1 MKNFMKKII
10 VGLSVFVFLLSANA
24 VSAAWNTFPSDCPLP
39 LSIGNYTTGYGIQD
53 GTNGCWTKTSTPA
66 NPGDTI
72 NVAVYYDNTNT
83 TNANSSIIRLTQTP
97 AGSMSTTNSTY
108 TFSGSL
114 TSSAGN
120 LNLSQVTANLTS
132 AQSLTFGQ
140 AKWYKAGSSSA
151 TPLPSGQTGYE
162 AFSGGLNL
170 GTIAKDDWGTV
181 LFAFSVGTVVDPQT
195 CTDPTATN
203 YGGPLPCSYYTQTC
217 TISNFTANGST
228 GSVTMSSGNSLNLV
242 WGTTGCTSANI
253 SGPNGTISTSLNNS
267 MTVYPTTSG
276 NYTITAYGPN
286 GSAPS
291 RSIYVNITDNQ
302 NNCYINNF
310 TANGSTTAYVS
321 SGDAVNIV
329 WSTTGCTSA
338 NVSGPNLYSSS
349 LNNSRTVYP
358 TSSGTYILNA
368 YGNNG
373 VNQTRTVYINVNDV
387 PVNNCYINNFTG
399 NGSTSVS
406 IQQGAPLNLVW
417 NTTGCNSVSVS
428 GPGISSNILTGAQ
441 TIYPTNNAVYTIT
454 GYGSN
459 GSAPSRSVYV
469 TVNPI
474 VIVTN
479 SCAITTVA
487 TNIGQNSATLNG
499 LLTGSTGASYFEYGT
514 SINLGMQT
522 ISRTG
527 TGSYTEVISGL
538 ASNTFYY
545 FRLVSQCSGGLS
557 YGKIEV
563 FQTQGIKTVRPIIIQ
578 GTTVIGT
585 QSPIMLKIENRYQY
599 IGIGDTVDYTV
610 TYKNIGKSR
619 LTKPV
624 LQVVIPNGITLTNSS
639 AGTYQVDTNTLTVQL
654 QDLNPGDEG
663 VVYLQGFVTSIDS
676 STAQIVTTAILVY
689 TSPNGAQ
696 ENAIAY
702 VLNSPRQVLNTLG
715 ASAFWSGLASIG
727 LVGWLLILIL
737 ILLIILLTRRYY
749 NNNKV
754 VHTTTPGGSHTTTTT
769 HY

>member
-1 MKNFMKKII
+1 MKKII
-10 VGLSVFVFLLSANA
+10 VGIFALAMMLSANS
-24 VSAAWNTFPSDCPLP
+24 VLAAWNNIPADCPIP
-39 LSIGNYTTGYGIQD
+39 LAIGNYTTGDGIRN
-53 GTNGCWTKTSTPA
+53 GPNGCWTRSSVSA
-66 NPGDTI
+66 SSGQVI
-72 NVAVYYDNTNT
+72 NLNVFYDNTNGVD
-83 TNANSSIIRLTQTP
+83 ANNTVIHLTQSPSGTI
-97 AGSMSTTNSTY
+97 TTSNSTY
-108 TFSGSL
+108 TFSGNL

-120 LNLSQVTANLTS
+120 LSFSPVTANLS
-132 AQSLTFGQ
+132 SSQSLVYAR
-140 AKWYKAGSSSA
+140 AKVYTRGSS
-151 TPLPSGQTGYE
+151 TGTTVSGFD
-162 AFSGGLNL
+162 AFGSGLNL
-170 GTIAKDDWGTV
+170 GTIAKDDWGNV
-181 LFAFSVGTVVDPQT
+181 VFSFDVGTNGTTQT

-228 GSVTMSSGNSLNLV
+228 GSVYMSSGNSLNLV

-310 TANGSTTAYVS
+310 TANGSTTAYIS

-349 LNNSRTVYP
+349 LDNSRTIYP

-368 YGNNG
+368 YGSNG
-373 VNQTRTVYINVNDV
+373 INQTRTVYVNINNVTQ
-387 PVNNCYINNFTG
+387 NCYINNFTG

-441 TIYPTNNAVYTIT
+441 TIYPTNNAVYVIT
-454 GYGSN
+454 AYGSN

-527 TGSYTEVISGL
+527 TGSYSEVISGL

-578 GTTVIGT
+578 GTTVVGT

-663 VVYLQGFVTSIDS
+663 VIYLQGFVTSIDS